1 MELNQF
7 SSGLM
12 AAHKANIALDVGS
25 ADAPQLLTKTDI
37 LDLKNKELSADSDQ
51 PHFESQRLDAAFQVF
66 RQTGSLTA
74 AIEGL
79 SFRTR
84 AQARLRQLT
93 RRTTLYLILIVVMA
107 IGSLAFFWF
116 QLRPGLELVHADIVA
131 TSNVE
136 LEEHYDG
143 LVVLVCLV
151 PLLLILIALLWQ
163 LIGKTNWFARFS
175 GGKAYLDL
183 GQQALFW
190 STAERLVEAGQPI
203 SESKTTA
210 GRLLALD
217 SERHVL
223 PGGAACESLK
233 QISSARTL
241 MEMLAGQKIE
251 SVSSAFPTAA
261 VVVVGGGCALICAL
275 ATFYPIVR
283 LLDEL
288 STAGVQ

>member
-25 ADAPQLLTKTDI
+25 ADAPRHLTKTDI
-37 LDLKNKELSADSDQ
+37 QNLKSTELASGSDQ
-51 PHFESQRLDAAFQVF
+51 PQFESQRLDAAFQVF

-84 AQARLRQLT
+84 AQARLRRLT
-93 RRTTLYLILIVVMA
+93 RRTNLYLILIVVTA
-107 IGSLAFFWF
+107 IASLAFFWF
-116 QLRPGLELVHADIVA
+116 QLRPGLDLVHEDIIA
-131 TSNVE
+131 TSQVE
-136 LEEHYDG
+136 LPQHYDG
-143 LVVLVCLV
+143 LMVLVCLV
-151 PLLLILIALLWQ
+151 PLLLVLIALLWQ
-163 LIGKTNWFARFS
+163 LFGKSNWFTRFS
-175 GGKAYLDL
+175 GGEAYLDL

-190 STAERLVEAGQPI
+190 STTQRLVQAGQPI
-203 SESKTTA
+203 SESTATA
-210 GRLLALD
+210 GRLLGIE
-217 SERHVL
+217 SQQQTL
-223 PGGAACESLK
+223 PGGAACKSLQ

-251 SVSSAFPTAA
+251 SVSTAFPTTA
-261 VVVVGGGCALICAL
+261 VVTVGGGCALICAL
-275 ATFYPIVR
+275 ATFYPVVR

-288 STAGVQ
+288 STVGV

>member
-1 MELNQF
+1 MDLNQF

-25 ADAPQLLTKTDI
+25 ADAPRLMTQKDIRELENTKSTSDT
-37 LDLKNKELSADSDQ
+37 DQ
-51 PHFESQRLDAAFQVF
+51 PLFDSPRLEAAFQVF

-190 STAERLVEAGQPI
+190 STTERLVEAGQPI

-210 GRLLALD
+210 GRLLAVD

>member
-1 MELNQF
+1 
-7 SSGLM
+7 M

-116 QLRPGLELVHADIVA
+116 QLRPGLELVHADICLLY
-131 TSNVE
+131 TSPSPR
-136 LEEHYDG
+136 DKRQSRM
-143 LVVLVCLV
+143 
-151 PLLLILIALLWQ
+151 P
-163 LIGKTNWFARFS
+163 
-175 GGKAYLDL
+175 
-183 GQQALFW
+183 
-190 STAERLVEAGQPI
+190 
-203 SESKTTA
+203 
-210 GRLLALD
+210 
-217 SERHVL
+217 
-223 PGGAACESLK
+223 
-233 QISSARTL
+233 SSA
-241 MEMLAGQKIE
+241 
-251 SVSSAFPTAA
+251 
-261 VVVVGGGCALICAL
+261 
-275 ATFYPIVR
+275 
-283 LLDEL
+283 
-288 STAGVQ
+288 

>member
-25 ADAPQLLTKTDI
+25 ADAPRHLTKTDI
-37 LDLKNKELSADSDQ
+37 QNLKSTELASGSDQ
-51 PHFESQRLDAAFQVF
+51 PQFESQRLDAAFQVF

-84 AQARLRQLT
+84 AQARLRRLT
-93 RRTTLYLILIVVMA
+93 RRTNLYLILIVVTA
-107 IGSLAFFWF
+107 IASLAFFWF
-116 QLRPGLELVHADIVA
+116 QLRPGLELVHEDIIA
-131 TSNVE
+131 TSQVE
-136 LEEHYDG
+136 LPQHYDG
-143 LVVLVCLV
+143 LMVLVCLV
-151 PLLLILIALLWQ
+151 PLLLVLIALLWQ
-163 LIGKTNWFARFS
+163 LFGKSNWFTRFS
-175 GGKAYLDL
+175 GGEAYLDL

-190 STAERLVEAGQPI
+190 STTQRLVQAGQPI
-203 SESKTTA
+203 SESIATA
-210 GRLLALD
+210 GRLLGIE
-217 SERHVL
+217 SQQQTL
-223 PGGAACESLK
+223 PGGAACKSLQ

-251 SVSSAFPTAA
+251 SVSTAFPTTA
-261 VVVVGGGCALICAL
+261 VVTVGGGCALICAL
-275 ATFYPIVR
+275 ATFYPVVR

-288 STAGVQ
+288 STVGV